1 MKTETITYK
10 TLKQIMKL
18 SISIN
23 IELGFYI
30 SYTQQYI
37 VIDRWEN
44 ECKSNQR
51 EYIFSIDDMSN
62 ILTLVHAYAKLHQR
76 QLSIY

>member
-44 ECKSNQR
+44 KCKSNQR

>member
-1 MKTETITYK
+1 MTTEYITPK
-10 TLKQIMKL
+10 ELKKIMKL
-18 SISIN
+18 SITIN
-23 IELGFYI
+23 IELGFYVT
-30 SYTQQYI
+30 YTQQYI

-44 ECKSNQR
+44 KCKSNQR